1 MLEGELM
8 ENKIRIFRRSR
19 SDLPIDVSINHE
31 ADPEKE
37 FLNDISLG
45 GLSFKSKVP
54 IQENKII
61 EITMPLTY
69 PVFQVIGRVRWCRK
83 EGDYYVVGIKF
94 VIPVNE
100 LTIEAVE
107 EVCDIDEYRNEVYRK
122 EGRVLSSEDAA
133 VEWLN
138 AYIKE
143 FKE

>member
-1 MLEGELM
+1 
-8 ENKIRIFRRSR
+8 
-19 SDLPIDVSINHE
+19 
-31 ADPEKE
+31 
-37 FLNDISLG
+37 LG

-54 IQENKII
+54 IQENKIV

-83 EGDYYVVGIKF
+83 EGNYYVVGVRF
-94 VIPVNE
+94 VIPKNE

-107 EVCDIDEYRNEVYRK
+107 EICDIDEYKNEVYRK
-122 EGRVLSSEDAA
+122 EGRILSSEDAA

-143 FKE
+143 FKK

>member
-1 MLEGELM
+1 M
-8 ENKIRIFRRSR
+8 EHKIRLHKRSK
-19 SDLPIDVSINHE
+19 SDLPIDVSINDE
-31 ADPEKE
+31 ANPETDL
-37 FLNDISLG
+37 LNDVSLG

-83 EGDYYVVGIKF
+83 EADHYIVGIRF
-94 VIPVNE
+94 VTPVNE
-100 LTIEAVE
+100 LTVEAVE
-107 EVCDIDEYRNEVYRK
+107 EICDIDEYKNEVYKK
-122 EGRVLSSEDAA
+122 EGRILSSEDAA

-143 FKE
+143 FKG

>member
-1 MLEGELM
+1 M
-8 ENKIRIFRRSR
+8 ENKIRIYKRSK
-19 SDLPIDVSINHE
+19 SDLPIDVSLDNE
-31 ADPEKE
+31 ANAEKD

-54 IQENKII
+54 IQKNKII

-69 PVFQVIGRVRWCRK
+69 PIFQVIGRVLWSRK
-83 EGDYYVVGIKF
+83 EGDYYLVGVKF

-107 EVCDIDEYRNEVYRK
+107 EVCDIDEYKNEVYRK
-122 EGRVLSSEDAA
+122 DGRILSSEDAA

-143 FKE
+143 FKK

>member
-1 MLEGELM
+1 M
-8 ENKIRIFRRSR
+8 ENKIRIFKRSR
-19 SDLPIDVSINHE
+19 SDLPIDVSIDNE
-31 ADPEKE
+31 ANPEKE

-107 EVCDIDEYRNEVYRK
+107 EVCDIDEYKNEVYRK
-122 EGRVLSSEDAA
+122 EGRILSSEDAA
-133 VEWLN
+133 AEWLN

>member
-1 MLEGELM
+1 M
-8 ENKIRIFRRSR
+8 ENKLRIFKRSK

-45 GLSFKSKVP
+45 GLSYKSKVP

-69 PVFQVIGRVRWCRK
+69 PVFQVIGRVRWCKK
-83 EGDYYVVGIKF
+83 EGDCYVVGIKF

-122 EGRVLSSEDAA
+122 EGRILSSEDAA

-143 FKE
+143 FKK